1 MSSIYTHLG
10 IKTISDKEE
19 ECIRESID
27 KFYKLSSSLS
37 FYNPNYHLLTQYV
50 NPRTVFNNE
59 FRLIKLIKKK
69 RRINTLGHIY
79 RAKFITK
86 KHSFYHADTFIKELP
101 LLPLEQSY
109 LYYKQYTQ
117 FPTALTH
124 MLYDYIYNT
133 NSQNNIEVFS
143 LYATSKL
150 VELDIN
156 PHFCKFYGCW
166 STVMK
171 KFTFDITHEKNIK
184 GQFLADILT
193 DNEGHSS
200 LIQNK
205 KGLFIEFENYPCYL
219 VASEK
224 ADLDIDF
231 LYDNNLIDYN
241 FVRSIVFQI
250 FSAIVT
256 MNSLLGMKHNDLH
269 LGNIMLSI
277 ANESHIYYSFENV
290 YYKVPTYGYVI
301 KIIDWG
307 RATYNFNGHK
317 GYNNIFQ
324 SECFGQYVFPYI
336 HNKGLSPLLPEKNR
350 WTDITMISHN
360 LLNLL
365 KDYRDSEIGKLL
377 YSNITAKDG
386 TVLNVESFKWGLYTD
401 ISQKKFD
408 ICPKRLFRDNVFK
421 SYKIKKSKI
430 PMNAQIYEII

>member
-1 MSSIYTHLG
+1 MSSIYRHLG
-10 IKTISDKEE
+10 IKTISEKEE
-19 ECIRESID
+19 NCISKSID
-27 KFYKLSSSLS
+27 KFYKLDSSLS

-50 NPRTVFNNE
+50 NPKTVFNNK

-79 RAKFITK
+79 KAKIITK
-86 KHSFYHADTFIKELP
+86 RHTIYHADAFIKELP
-101 LLPLEQSY
+101 ILPLEHSY
-109 LYYKQYTQ
+109 LYYKQFTQ
-117 FPTALTH
+117 SPNPLTH
-124 MLYDYIYNT
+124 MLYDYIYNP
-133 NSQNNIEVFS
+133 NSQNNIEIFS
-143 LYATSKL
+143 LYSTSKL

-156 PHFCKFYGCW
+156 PHFCKFYGSW
-166 STVMK
+166 SAVMK
-171 KFTFDITHEKNIK
+171 KFTFDITHEKNIT
-184 GQFLADILT
+184 QEILDDILT
-193 DNEGHSS
+193 DNQGHCS
-200 LIQNK
+200 LIDNK
-205 KGLFIEFENYPCYL
+205 KGLFVEFENYPCYL

-241 FVRSIVFQI
+241 FIRSIVFQI

-256 MNSLLGMKHNDLH
+256 MNNVLGMKHNDLH

-317 GYNNIFQ
+317 GYNNIFHTD
-324 SECFGQYVFPYI
+324 CFGQYIFPYI
-336 HNKGLSPLLPEKNR
+336 HNKGLTPLLPEKNR

-377 YSNITAKDG
+377 YSNITSKDG
-386 TVLNVESFKWGLYTD
+386 TVLDVETFKWNLYTD
-401 ISQKKFD
+401 ISKLKFD
-408 ICPKRLFRDNVFK
+408 ICPKRIFRDNVFK
-421 SYKIKKSKI
+421 SYKIKKNNIPIKSK
-430 PMNAQIYEII
+430 IYEII